1 MNDEK
6 RRPGR
11 PSTKHLQDDHHFK
24 VAEEQE
30 SVAVAEN
37 PINVQSVEKE
47 IGAPNAFL
55 ESLDTTQQNVTFAEP
70 SGQILEL
77 NSNDE
82 SAVEQQRVYLG
93 ENRIQNIEFSV
104 IALNGWHPLD
114 TEVVTETPPRNGIP
128 VKVSEST
135 EGDGIVV
142 FWKRL
147 RAFAN
152 ATKRWQECGA
162 WIDFHTG
169 MKIAF
174 EPKYWKERF

>member
-11 PSTKHLQDDHHFK
+11 PLTKHLHDNHHFK
-24 VAEEQE
+24 AESAITEE
-30 SVAVAEN
+30 SPAVEIAEN
-37 PINVQSVEKE
+37 PIVETAEVHSQEFTSEVNSLAVHVEIASNPVLESHITHAESPVEKKIHALME
-47 IGAPNAFL
+47 TA
-55 ESLDTTQQNVTFAEP
+55 S
-70 SGQILEL
+70 
-77 NSNDE
+77 
-82 SAVEQQRVYLG
+82 
-93 ENRIQNIEFSV
+93 
-104 IALNGWHPLD
+104 LNGWKLLE
-114 TEVVTETPPRNGIP
+114 TEVLINTPPRNGIP
-128 VKVSEST
+128 IKVSET
-135 EGDGIVV
+135 TQGDGIIV

-152 ATKRWQECGA
+152 ATKRWQENGA